1 MKGSEKMKKQL
12 IFIGILLICSFIY
25 IGNVNALYIGRNTY
39 DQKITLK
46 TGPGNNYS
54 NSGSLSYNDTFIMN
68 NTNKIKSTSGCSSGW
83 YRINYWGY
91 SRYVCSSY
99 VTTSTITAQTNAKS
113 LAIKNGASSGYATY
127 KTVGNNKQLT
137 LVSSTKY
144 KGNGCSKGWYKV
156 NYNSSQKY
164 VCSNYMD
171 TYNSSSDAI
180 VTNVN
185 GAKIYKS
192 ASSKSKQITKLNYGY
207 GLTLNS
213 TTKYK
218 GSGCSSGWYKIS
230 YRNSSAY
237 ICSISVQQSTNK
249 NVYLVNH
256 TSGVGVRKS
265 AKSSAKIV
273 AKLKYNTPVM
283 LQTTTKYKG
292 AGCGSG
298 WYKIKISGTSGYVCS
313 TMLTNTSNT
322 TVMTVTAGARKS
334 ADANSTTVKT
344 INKGQ
349 VAILQ
354 STTKYKGAG
363 CGSGWYKISIN
374 KQTAYICS
382 KNTEIG
388 IGTPAPTNTTTST
401 TTGNITKI
409 KTSSGYYYTTNKWE
423 YRLKE
428 NYGNVRSS
436 ASTSSALKNTVY
448 LGTEFKVLGTAKAS
462 SGCSSGWYKVSYYN
476 NRTGYICK
484 SLVDKYSDIT
494 NSNSAYCNTL
504 IKQGFPQSYCPYLTY
519 LHNKYPNWVF
529 KPEKTGIAFLTAI
542 NGESEKNYTQLSESP
557 YLASTT
563 IREKPNWR
571 TASDGYVAYMLD
583 PRNYLNEQNIFA
595 FETLSYDSNYHTK
608 SAVRSIVSGTYLDT
622 DTYANYF
629 INAAKKYKVSPVHL
643 ASRVKQEGGTN
654 PSYDSVSGK
663 STSTC
668 TVTSYVCSTYTKL
681 SSKTAGKLT
690 DSVNLRTGAGTN
702 YSVQTLG
709 RSGETFTL
717 SSTSKYKGTGCND
730 GWYKIKLTRS
740 LKNIYNYYNIG
751 AYGSNPVLRGL
762 QAAAG
767 CVDTN
772 EGTPWDTREKAIVYG
787 ASFIANGYIT
797 KGQDTMYYQKFNT
810 SPNAYYSKYTHQY
823 MTNILAPAG
832 ESLSTYE
839 SYSNL
844 KIINKGYV
852 FKIPVYT
859 NMPTNHTTH
868 PQF

>member
-25 IGNVNALYIGRNTY
+25 IGNVNALYIGRYTY

-83 YRINYWGY
+83 YRINYWGH

-99 VTTSTITAQTNAKS
+99 ITTSTITAQTNAKS

-137 LVSSTKY
+137 LVSSSKY
-144 KGNGCSKGWYKV
+144 KGNGCSKGWYKI

-192 ASSKSKQITKLNYGY
+192 ASSKSKKITKLNYGY

-298 WYKIKISGTSGYVCS
+298 WYKI
-313 TMLTNTSNT
+313 
-322 TVMTVTAGARKS
+322 
-334 ADANSTTVKT
+334 
-344 INKGQ
+344 
-349 VAILQ
+349 
-354 STTKYKGAG
+354 
-363 CGSGWYKISIN
+363 SIN
-374 KQTAYICS
+374 KKTAYICS

-436 ASTSSALKNTVY
+436 ASTSSTLKNTVY

-462 SGCSSGWYKVSYYN
+462 YGCSSGWYKVSYYN

-484 SLVDKYSDIT
+484 SLVDKYSNIT
-494 NSNSAYCNTL
+494 SSNSAYCNTL

-529 KPEKTGIAFLTAI
+529 KPEKTGIAFLAAI

-668 TVTSYVCSTYTKL
+668 TVTSYICSTYTKL

-709 RSGETFTL
+709 RNGETFAL

-751 AYGSNPVLRGL
+751 AYGRNPVLRGL

-852 FKIPVYT
+852 FKIPVYK
-859 NMPTNHTTH
+859 NMPTNYTTH